1 MKKLLLGTVAL
12 AALGAGVTANAA
24 ELAVPRRAAYV
35 APVMYHNWTGCYIGG
50 QVGDMW
56 GHNNGWNT
64 TGASTASSTAEL
76 ATGATIPLNTPI
88 APGYDMGGFIGGFY
102 GGCDY
107 QVGAWVFGIETDW
120 SNVNKSGQSFDQLPF
135 FVTYVKETQER
146 WVGTLRGRLG
156 VTMDKWL
163 LYVTGGVAQMR
174 IDSSSW
180 CIQAPIST
188 ALLQT
193 DTRTGLA
200 VGVGTEYALTYNWYA
215 RTQYLFVD
223 IPSYTTL
230 TPGVGSGLTN
240 GTISNLNTGHIY
252 NHIFEFGLS
261 YKFGGKAPA
270 VVTKG

>member
-1 MKKLLLGTVAL
+1 V
-12 AALGAGVTANAA
+12 
-24 ELAVPRRAAYV
+24 
-35 APVMYHNWTGCYIGG
+35 
-50 QVGDMW
+50 
-56 GHNNGWNT
+56 GHNNGWT
-64 TGASTASSTAEL
+64 TTSASTQAAAGGVVHQEYVPGGTAVPGGL
-76 ATGATIPLNTPI
+76 PI

-120 SNVNKSGQSFDQLPF
+120 SNVNKSGQSFDLPPF
-135 FVTYVKETQER
+135 DPTFVKETQER
-146 WVGTLRGRLG
+146 WVGTVRGRLG

-163 LYVTGGVAQMR
+163 LYITGGVAWMR

-180 CIQAPIST
+180 CIQAPISS
-188 ALLQT
+188 ALVQT
-193 DTRTGLA
+193 DTRTGIA

-240 GTISNLNTGHIY
+240 GTVSNLSNGPIY